1 MSIIAEINLAIEQN
15 NSDQVFR
22 LSKSSEAN
30 IEDIHETNLK
40 KYMIEFQIERKKKIL
55 NHGDIQEIIDNVNS
69 NLQSNYLQIEALQ
82 AINKAVEKCD
92 APKLRQALLDPNLG
106 LDNELKNELHGIGDD
121 DAIHFLC
128 LMRDFKSNLR

>member
-1 MSIIAEINLAIEQN
+1 MIDFSKKLRRIVRILARWDVLLRFTIP
-15 NSDQVFR
+15 SRD
-22 LSKSSEAN
+22 
-30 IEDIHETNLK
+30 TNK
-40 KYMIEFQIERKKKIL
+40 RVR
-55 NHGDIQEIIDNVNS
+55 EIIDNVNS

>member
-1 MSIIAEINLAIEQN
+1 MSIISEINLAIDEN
-15 NSDQVFR
+15 KPTKVYR
-22 LSKSSEAN
+22 LAISSEAN
-30 IEDIHETNLK
+30 IEDIHETNIK
-40 KYMIEFQIERKKKIL
+40 KYMAELILKRQRKLL

-82 AINKAVEKCD
+82 AINQAVEKCD